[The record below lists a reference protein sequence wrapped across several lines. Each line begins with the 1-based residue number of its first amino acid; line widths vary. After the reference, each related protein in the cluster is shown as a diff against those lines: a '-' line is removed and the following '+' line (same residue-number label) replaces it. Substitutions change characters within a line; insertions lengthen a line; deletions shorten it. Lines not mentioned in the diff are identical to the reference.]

1 MARTGTTTT
10 ADDGCSALPAGS
22 LAGKA
27 ALIRRGTCSFRIKA
41 INAMNAGAAAV
52 IIYNNASGVI
62 NGTVVGTD
70 PAGDLSGYPVVG
82 ISNTDGAL
90 LNNRIA
96 AGDTTLTWTNVTGT
110 FPNPTGGLISSFSSY
125 GLAADLNVKP
135 DIGAPGGLIR
145 STWPLEQGGYNTIS
159 GTSMASPHV
168 AGAAALLLQ
177 SKGWTSLTGAQATSV
192 RGLLQNTAVPANW
205 SGNPGLGFLD
215 YVHRQGAGLVHI
227 DKAVQAP
234 VSVTPGKLVQGEA
247 GPNLTHTLTLTNS
260 SAAAITYD
268 LSHQAALSTAGSTFA
283 PSTTTSGATAGNNPV
298 TFNPSTVVV
307 PAGGTATVDVTIGR
321 PDFGAAANLVYGG
334 YIKFTPQGGGQIL
347 RVPYAGFGG
356 DYQGISILTSGGAT
370 PAFPKLA
377 RWIGYTQLADG
388 SIVSNYT
395 FPDSP
400 VTYTMA
406 KDRQLGRQFGDIPV
420 IGAHFNHQARS
431 VTVTVLDAAGNPV
444 VSSASSQTLNPV
456 ALTIDLMP
464 RNSTAGGFFAFSWD
478 GRLIATQ
485 KNGAI
490 ISKNMPNG
498 TYKLKMEVLK
508 PLGTAPGD
516 VETYISPTFTIAR
529 PN

>member
-1 MARTGTTTT
+1 
-10 ADDGCSALPAGS
+10 
-22 LAGKA
+22 
-27 ALIRRGTCSFRIKA
+27 
-41 INAMNAGAAAV
+41 MNAGAAAV
-52 IIYNNASGVI
+52 IIYNNVSGVI

-82 ISNTDGAL
+82 ISDTQGAL
-90 LNNRIA
+90 LDGRIA
-96 AGDTTLTWTNVTGT
+96 GGDTTLTWTNITGT

-125 GLAADLNVKP
+125 GLAADLNLKP

-145 STWPLEQGGYNTIS
+145 STWPLEQGAYNTIS

-205 SGNPGLGFLD
+205 SGNPALGRLD
-215 YVHRQGAGLVHI
+215 YVHRQGAGLLHI

-234 VSVTPGKLVQGEA
+234 VSVVPGKLAQAEGDDGFQA
-247 GPNLTHTLTLTNS
+247 HTLTLTNS
-260 SAAAITYD
+260 SGSAITYNV
-268 LSHQAALSTAGSTFA
+268 SHQAALSTFGSTFA
-283 PSTTTSGATAGNNPV
+283 PSTTASGATAGGPV
-298 TFNPSTVVV
+298 SFNPAVVVV
-307 PAGGTATVDVTIGR
+307 PAGGTASVDVTIPR
-321 PDFGAAANLVYGG
+321 PDFGASNNLVYGG

-377 RWIGYTQLADG
+377 KWVGYVQLSDG
-388 SIVSNYT
+388 SIVSSYT
-395 FPDSP
+395 FPANP

-420 IGAHFNHQARS
+420 IGAHFDFQARN
-431 VTVTVLDAAGNPV
+431 VKVTVLDAAGNPV
-444 VSSASSQTLNPV
+444 VSQSSSQTLNPV
-456 ALTIDLMP
+456 ALSIDLMP

-478 GRLIATQ
+478 GRLISSQ

-498 TYKLKMEVLK
+498 TYKLRMEVLK
-508 PLGTAPGD
+508 PLGTAPAD
-516 VETYISPTFTIAR
+516 VETYTSPAFTIAR